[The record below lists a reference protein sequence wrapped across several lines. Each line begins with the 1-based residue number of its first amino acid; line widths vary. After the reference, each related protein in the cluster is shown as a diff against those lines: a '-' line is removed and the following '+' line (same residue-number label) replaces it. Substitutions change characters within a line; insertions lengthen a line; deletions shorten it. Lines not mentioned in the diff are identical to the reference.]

1 MALPD
6 VKIILGNGNLARV
19 QSLDDGVSGLLLP
32 GKAIAGKLELNKH
45 YTLGSVRDLASL
57 GITKENNPIAYKD
70 ILAFFTS
77 VGGSAELHLLVTEE
91 SKTLSEMCSVEDGS
105 PLRKLVAGG
114 SGRIRLVGINHG
126 PYQSEPVELSPINA
140 DMIAA
145 ITAAQSVADSFTK
158 EIQPFRVLLPAL
170 DWNGTTEEL
179 YKPREASANRVG
191 VVLAADEI
199 INGKA
204 SAAIGQVLGR
214 AAKIKV
220 HQSIAR
226 VRDGS
231 IAATGYLMDGKTPE
245 DHYADRD
252 ALDAAGYIFYRTFA
266 AKNGYYLNDDPMCAP
281 LTDDYSNL
289 YLGRVI
295 DKAILVAYTTYID
308 SIMDNIV
315 VDEDGLIPSHI
326 CKSFEQMII
335 RAVGAQMGDEIS
347 GFEAYVN
354 PSQNVLLNGVLD
366 IECKIIP
373 QGILR
378 EINVNL
384 SFVNPQNKQ
393 E

>member
-1 MALPD
+1 MALPN

-32 GKAIAGKLELNKH
+32 GNPVAGKLELNKH

-70 ILAFFTS
+70 LMAFFAS
-77 VGGSAELHLLVTEE
+77 VGGSAELHLVITED
-91 SKTLSEMCSVEDGS
+91 SKSLAEMCSLEDGS
-105 PLRKLVAGG
+105 PLRVLVAGG
-114 SGRIRLVGINHG
+114 SGRIRLVGVNHSAAQDPGDLPDAIN
-126 PYQSEPVELSPINA
+126 SDVILA
-140 DMIAA
+140 V
-145 ITAAQSVADSFTK
+145 TAAQSVAEHFTK
-158 EIQPFRVLLPAL
+158 EIQPFRILLPTL
-170 DWNGTTEEL
+170 DWDGTTEKL
-179 YKPREASANRVG
+179 YKPREGSANRVG
-191 VVLAADEI
+191 LVLAADELI
-199 INGKA
+199 DGKA

-220 HQSIAR
+220 HRSIAR

-231 IAATGYLMDGKTPE
+231 IAPVGFLMDGKTPE

-266 AKNGYYLNDDPMCAP
+266 AKNGYYLNDDPMCAS
-281 LTDDYSNL
+281 LSDDYSNL

-295 DKAILVAYTTYID
+295 DKAILVAYTTYIE
-308 SIMDNIV
+308 SVMDNIV
-315 VDEDGLIPSHI
+315 VDKDGLIPSYI
-326 CKSFEQMII
+326 CKSFEQMIK
-335 RAVGAQMGDEIS
+335 RAVGVQMGDEIS
-347 GFEAYVN
+347 DFDAYVD

-366 IECKIIP
+366 IQCKIIP

-384 SFVNPQNKQ
+384 SFVNPQNNK